1 MGITMIVGRQS
12 QRLSEEVYRQIGA
25 ALDAGKE
32 KLYLVVPEQFTLGAE
47 EALIKANRLSG
58 LLDVEVLSPKRL
70 ENRVLQETGGLTK
83 TYMDSHGKNMLL
95 QKTLGDIQE
104 QLTIYRSS
112 VKKPGFL
119 LNIADLIGELKQN
132 EISPENLEETRK
144 RLNQGIMPQK
154 LGDVIKIYRH
164 FQELL
169 GNDRK
174 DEEDLRNFV
183 CGKIP
188 TAEFLKD
195 SEIWIDGFQNFSAQD
210 YRMIGNLLETAT
222 EIHIALPWDP
232 NPVARDQEV
241 FHLTAT
247 TMDAIKAIGARAQV
261 SFKVEKISSVHQKK
275 PELAHLEANL
285 FAYPKLKYP
294 EAVHQISLIQCQ
306 NTWEEVE
313 MGAHTILELIRE
325 EGLSFRDIVVLAGDL
340 DEYGSIIKRIF
351 AQYQIPFFMDDLR
364 AIGDNH
370 LVEAVVTALEA
381 IQSNYRF
388 DDVIGFVKT
397 GFSPISLSECED
409 LENYALE
416 FGIRG
421 KQWEQEFSKISQN
434 SALELVSLNALRVK
448 LITPLAQLKAAL
460 KAGQTCQDY
469 TRTLYEFLVT
479 IKTPEKIEAL
489 VEQLLQEQNYEAME
503 IYHQIWNIL
512 MEVFDQIVETMGS
525 DEVTGEEYLR
535 ILKSG
540 FQGYQLGIIPPY
552 RDYVSIT
559 DLRRSRSSAFEVLIV
574 FGLNEGKIP
583 GAGSEPNLFSD
594 LERQILG
601 ANQIWLQN
609 NRSFQMDQE
618 RFLVYDLLTKP
629 QSRLVLHWALADLEG
644 NSQQPSILVS
654 QILGIFPTIE
664 IISTLTDG
672 VAAFWNSLSTP
683 DATLWHLVNYLR
695 KSQTE
700 SSATQQERVL
710 WAEVLDWYQNNPA
723 YRKNIDNLMQA
734 LNYAGVSQA
743 MTGTEAAALYG
754 KNLRT
759 SITRL
764 ETHRQCPFSHYV
776 RYGLKPEGR
785 PIYTIAAPE
794 IGTLL
799 HELIDGFFRA
809 VREQQLDLRTLPKI
823 KRDTLLE
830 EVLESCLPQIKTNVF
845 NSTGQNQYLGKKLER
860 VGKKSIDIL
869 VQQLCAGDFEPQA
882 TEFCFEQELSLPD
895 AKLGEVKIY
904 GKIDRLDLYQKDGH
918 TWVKVIDYKTG
929 SKKLGYDDIYY
940 GLSLQLLVYLD
951 GAMTVIPAEEILP
964 GGTFYF
970 YVDDPMPRLD
980 FGENVQAAINKSFKL
995 NGLLLDDDLV
1005 IAAMDHDADAK
1016 TSDILP
1022 VYRSEF
1028 KLKQDEFTDIIDYVR
1043 KTVIR
1048 QIKNIYQGDIKIR
1061 PYKKGADYACQYCDY
1076 KGICQFDE
1084 AISQGGYEVL
1094 KSAMK
1099 KEQFFTLIREG
1110 EGNEVDQ

>member
-12 QRLSEEVYRQIGA
+12 QFLSEAVYHQIGA

-32 KLYLVVPEQFTLGAE
+32 KLYLMVPEQFTLGAE

-58 LLDVEVLSPKRL
+58 LLNVEVLSPKRL
-70 ENRVLQETGGLTK
+70 GNRVLQETGGLTK

-95 QKTLGDIQE
+95 QKTLGDVQE

-119 LNIADLIGELKQN
+119 ISIADLIGELKQN
-132 EISPENLEETRK
+132 EIAPENLEETQK
-144 RLNQGIMPQK
+144 TLNQGIMPQK

-169 GNDRK
+169 GDDRK
-174 DEEDLRNFV
+174 DEEDFRNFV
-183 CGKIP
+183 CEKIP
-188 TAEFLKD
+188 TAEFLQN

-210 YRMIGNLLETAT
+210 YRMIGNLVETAK
-222 EIHIALPWDP
+222 EVHIALPWDP
-232 NPVARDQEV
+232 DPSARDQEV
-241 FHLTAT
+241 FQLTAN
-247 TMDAIKAIGARAQV
+247 TMNTIKEIGARAGV
-261 SFKVEKISSVHQKK
+261 SFKLEQISQQNQKS
-275 PELAHLEANL
+275 PELAYLEANL
-285 FAYPKLKYP
+285 FAYPKLEYP
-294 EAVHQISLIQCQ
+294 EAVNQISLTQCQ

-313 MGAHTILELIRE
+313 MGARKILELIRA
-325 EGLSFRDIVVLAGDL
+325 EGLSFRDVVVLAGDL

-351 AQYQIPFFMDDLR
+351 AQYQIPYFMDDLR

-381 IQSNYRF
+381 IQNNYRF
-388 DDVIGFVKT
+388 DDVFGFVKT
-397 GFSPISLSECED
+397 GFSPITLSECED

-421 KQWEQEFSKISQN
+421 KQWDQEFTKISQN
-434 SALELVSLNALRVK
+434 PALELSSLNELRVK
-448 LITPLAQLKAAL
+448 LITPLTQLKAEL
-460 KAGQTCQDY
+460 KASQTCQDY
-469 TRTLYEFLVT
+469 TRALYEFLVT

-489 VEQLLQEQNYEAME
+489 VEQLSEAGNYEAME

-512 MEVFDQIVETMGS
+512 MEVFDQIVETMGN
-525 DEVTGEEYLR
+525 DETSSEEYLR

-540 FQGYQLGIIPPY
+540 FQGYRLGIIPPY

-559 DLRRSRSSAFEVLIV
+559 DLRRSRSSAFEVLVV

-601 ANQIWLQN
+601 AHQIQLQN

-629 QSRLVLHWALADLEG
+629 QSRLALHWALADLEG
-644 NSQQPSILVS
+644 NSQQPSILLS

-664 IISTLTDG
+664 IVSTLNDG
-672 VAAFWNSLSTP
+672 VAAFWNTLSTP
-683 DATLWHLVNYLR
+683 DATLWHLISHLR
-695 KSQTE
+695 DSRTE
-700 SSATQQERVL
+700 SVVRPQEAAL
-710 WAEVLDWYQNNPA
+710 WAEVQAWYQHNPN
-723 YRKNIDNLMQA
+723 YQQQIHSLTEA
-734 LNYAGVSQA
+734 LNYSGVSQA
-743 MTGTEAAALYG
+743 MTGTEAAVLYG

-776 RYGLKPEGR
+776 RYGLKPESR
-785 PIYTIAAPE
+785 PVYNIAAPE

-799 HELIDGFFRA
+799 HELIDGFFR
-809 VREQQLDLRTLPKI
+809 VVQEQKLDLRTLPKL

-830 EVLESCLPQIKTNVF
+830 EVMESCLPQIKTNVF

-882 TEFCFEQELSLPD
+882 TEFSFEQEISLPD

-904 GKIDRLDLYQKDGH
+904 GKIDRLDLYEKDGH

-951 GAMTVIPAEEILP
+951 GAMTVIPAEDILP

-995 NGLLLDDDLV
+995 NGLLLDDEMV

-1028 KLKQDEFTDIIDYVR
+1028 KLNQDEFAGIIDYVR
-1043 KTVIR
+1043 KTVVR
-1048 QIKNIYQGDIKIR
+1048 QIKNIYEGDIKIR
-1061 PYKKGADYACQYCDY
+1061 PYKKGHDYACQYCDY
-1076 KGICQFDE
+1076 KGICQFDD
-1084 AISQGGYEVL
+1084 AITRGGYEVL
-1094 KSAMK
+1094 KAAMK
-1099 KEQFFTLIREG
+1099 KEQFFTLIQEG
-1110 EGNEVDQ
+1110 ESDEMDQ